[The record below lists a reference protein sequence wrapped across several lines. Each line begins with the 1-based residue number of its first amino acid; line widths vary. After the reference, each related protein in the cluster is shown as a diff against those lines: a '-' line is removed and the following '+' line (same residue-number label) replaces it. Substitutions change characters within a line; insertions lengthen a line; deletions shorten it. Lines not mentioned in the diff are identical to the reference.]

1 METGRVGRREREYLV
16 HREEILSA
24 AEKVFAAKGFF
35 LTTMSDIAR
44 EAEFGTG
51 TLYKYFRSKEELYF
65 TLIDEKVEEI
75 NRLVKDELSQE
86 ASAVERIKKV
96 LGLQFEFFERNRDF
110 FRIYISERNRFEWT
124 VKEELGKDLHEKM
137 VTYINILAEVM
148 RQGIERKEF
157 RSMNPMDLAHAL
169 VGIVNSFVFEWM
181 ISPETLSARFKG
193 GYGFRNLFRRRA
205 ANRKEESRSMRMK
218 CVIGFILWTIVSTS
232 AVWAQESQAP
242 LTLEESIKIAMERS
256 LTVHSAVMGV
266 EGSEF
271 RRKEAITN
279 FLPLWTGQYNYTK

>member
-1 METGRVGRREREYLV
+1 METERVGRKEREYLV

-75 NRLVKDELSQE
+75 NRLVKDELSQRS
-86 ASAVERIKKV
+86 SAVERIKKA
-96 LGLQFEFFERNRDF
+96 LALQFEFFERNRDF

-124 VKEELGKDLHEKM
+124 VKDELGKGLHEKM
-137 VTYINILAEVM
+137 VTYINVLAEVM
-148 RQGIERKEF
+148 RQGIEREEF

-181 ISPETLSARFKG
+181 ISREPYPLISKVETVLEIFLG
-193 GYGFRNLFRRRA
+193 GAQQMERRR
-205 ANRKEESRSMRMK
+205 
-218 CVIGFILWTIVSTS
+218 
-232 AVWAQESQAP
+232 
-242 LTLEESIKIAMERS
+242 
-256 LTVHSAVMGV
+256 
-266 EGSEF
+266 
-271 RRKEAITN
+271 
-279 FLPLWTGQYNYTK
+279 

>member
-1 METGRVGRREREYLV
+1 METERIGRKEREYLA
-16 HREEILSA
+16 HRDEILSA

-75 NRLVKDELSQE
+75 NCLVKAELSQRT
-86 ASAVERIKKV
+86 SAVERIKKV

-124 VKEELGKDLHEKM
+124 VKDELGKGLHEKM
-137 VTYINILAEVM
+137 VAYINILAEVM
-148 RQGIERKEF
+148 RQGIERGEF
-157 RSMNPMDLAHAL
+157 RPLNPMDLAHAL

-181 ISPETLSARFKG
+181 ISREPYPLNSKLATVLEIFLG
-193 GYGFRNLFRRRA
+193 GVQQMERRR
-205 ANRKEESRSMRMK
+205 
-218 CVIGFILWTIVSTS
+218 
-232 AVWAQESQAP
+232 
-242 LTLEESIKIAMERS
+242 
-256 LTVHSAVMGV
+256 
-266 EGSEF
+266 
-271 RRKEAITN
+271 
-279 FLPLWTGQYNYTK
+279 

>member
-1 METGRVGRREREYLV
+1 MKTERVGRKEREYLA

-35 LTTMSDIAR
+35 PTTMSDIAR

-75 NRLVKDELSQE
+75 NRLVKAELSQRT
-86 ASAVERIKKV
+86 SAVERIKKS

-124 VKEELGKDLHEKM
+124 VKDELGKGLHEKM
-137 VTYINILAEVM
+137 VTYINVLAEVM
-148 RQGIERKEF
+148 RQGIDREEF

-181 ISPETLSARFKG
+181 ISREPYPLISKVETVLEIFLG
-193 GYGFRNLFRRRA
+193 GAQQMERRR
-205 ANRKEESRSMRMK
+205 
-218 CVIGFILWTIVSTS
+218 
-232 AVWAQESQAP
+232 
-242 LTLEESIKIAMERS
+242 
-256 LTVHSAVMGV
+256 
-266 EGSEF
+266 
-271 RRKEAITN
+271 
-279 FLPLWTGQYNYTK
+279 